1 MLQTK
6 NVDLNTWHCD
16 TSHHYLILTSKEDV
30 TAGQAERNIP
40 NMMQTM
46 A

>member
-1 MLQTK
+1 MLQTE
-6 NVDLNTWHCD
+6 NVDLNTWHWD
-16 TSHHYLILTSKEDV
+16 RHYTLLILTSKEDV